1 MPERLSTVESS
12 IERRSY
18 LRETYP
24 WTQLSFQLLSFLYFL
39 IFILMRDLDS
49 FLNFELSIRR
59 DVSREQIR
67 YRELFL
73 YNFILERL
81 FLLRILS

>member
-1 MPERLSTVESS
+1 
-12 IERRSY
+12 
-18 LRETYP
+18 
-24 WTQLSFQLLSFLYFL
+24 
-39 IFILMRDLDS
+39 MRDLDS